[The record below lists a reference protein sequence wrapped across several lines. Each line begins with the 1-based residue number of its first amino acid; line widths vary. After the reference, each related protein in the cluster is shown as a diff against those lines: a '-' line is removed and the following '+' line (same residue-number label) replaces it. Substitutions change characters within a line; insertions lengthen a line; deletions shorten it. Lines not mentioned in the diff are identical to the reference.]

1 MELETLAIRAG
12 ADPDP
17 TTGSVAPPIH
27 LSTNFIHGPASEETY
42 GYTYIRD
49 KNPTQ
54 DRLEAA
60 LSALEGG
67 EDALAFSSG
76 MGATSAFF
84 QSLPPGS
91 HVIIPQ
97 DVYVHVRVIAAT
109 HFRNW
114 QLEYT
119 TVDMQSTAVIADSVR
134 SNTRVIWTETPSNPQ
149 MKIMDIA
156 AVAQIAQRAGAYFV
170 VDNTFATPVLQR
182 PLELGADL
190 VMHSTT
196 KYYGGHSDVQG
207 GCLVLKKR
215 EPLYAK
221 LFHTRMV
228 LGAVASPFNSWLIL
242 RGLRTLPCRM
252 EKHSAN
258 AMAVAKAL
266 SQVKKVERVFYPG
279 LPSHPG
285 HEIAARQMK
294 QFGGMMSI
302 LVKGGWDEAVRVVSR
317 VKLFQPATSLGG
329 VESLIEH
336 RASAEGKESTAPHN
350 LLRLSVGLEH
360 PNDLITD
367 LLQALTE

>member
-1 MELETLAIRAG
+1 M
-12 ADPDP
+12 
-17 TTGSVAPPIH
+17 
-27 LSTNFIHGPASEETY
+27 
-42 GYTYIRD
+42 
-49 KNPTQ
+49 
-54 DRLEAA
+54 
-60 LSALEGG
+60 
-67 EDALAFSSG
+67 
-76 MGATSAFF
+76 
-84 QSLPPGS
+84 
-91 HVIIPQ
+91 
-97 DVYVHVRVIAAT
+97 
-109 HFRNW
+109 
-114 QLEYT
+114 
-119 TVDMQSTAVIADSVR
+119 
-134 SNTRVIWTETPSNPQ
+134 IWAETPSNPQ

-170 VDNTFATPVLQR
+170 VDNTFATAVLQR

-207 GCLVLKKR
+207 GCLVFKKR
-215 EPLYAK
+215 EALHAK

-252 EKHSAN
+252 ERHSVN

-266 SQVKKVERVFYPG
+266 SQVKQVERVFYPG

-285 HEIAARQMK
+285 HDIAARQMK

-302 LVKGGWDEAVRVVSR
+302 LVKGGWDEAIRVVSR
-317 VKLFQPATSLGG
+317 VKVFQPATSLGG

-336 RASAEGKESTAPHN
+336 RASAEGKASTAPDN

-360 PNDLITD
+360 PNDLIAD
-367 LLQALTE
+367 LVQALAE